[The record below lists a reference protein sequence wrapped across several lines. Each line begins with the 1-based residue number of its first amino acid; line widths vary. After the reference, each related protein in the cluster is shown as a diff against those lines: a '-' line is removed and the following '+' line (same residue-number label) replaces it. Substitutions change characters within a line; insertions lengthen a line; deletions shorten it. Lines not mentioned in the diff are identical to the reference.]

1 MEDWKINRRGGRRKL
16 MFDYRLHDL
25 RYFVMVTY
33 FDLYLYILYILV
45 AVHSTYFNLLVLCI
59 LLYTLLPILCT
70 S

>member
-1 MEDWKINRRGGRRKL
+1 